1 MNLIIAIFLGGGC
14 GALSRYL
21 IIDQINKISSNSF
34 PYGTTLV
41 NVLGAFLIGIIYYLL
56 ISKIIINEQLKVFIT
71 IGFLGGFT
79 TFSSFNLEF
88 FKLLESGNFMNA
100 LIYAVLTFAGTIL
113 SFYFGFNLMK
123 TIT

>member
-1 MNLIIAIFLGGGC
+1 MLFISIFLGGGS
-14 GALSRYL
+14 GALARFIL
-21 IIDQINKISSNSF
+21 VNQINMLVPSQIA
-34 PYGTTLV
+34 YGTISV
-41 NVLGAFLIGIIYYLL
+41 NIIGALLIGMIYYLIL
-56 ISKIIINEQLKVFIT
+56 SKLNINENIKVFIT
-71 IGFLGGFT
+71 VGFLGGFT

-123 TIT
+123 VIT

>member
-1 MNLIIAIFLGGGC
+1 MLFISIFLGGGS
-14 GALSRYL
+14 GALVRFIL
-21 IIDQINKISSNSF
+21 VNQINKLVPSQIA
-34 PYGTTLV
+34 YGTISV
-41 NVLGAFLIGIIYYLL
+41 NIIGALLIGMIYYLIL
-56 ISKIIINEQLKVFIT
+56 SKLNINENIKVFIT
-71 IGFLGGFT
+71 VGFLGGFT

-123 TIT
+123 VIT

>member
-1 MNLIIAIFLGGGC
+1 MLFISIFLGGGS
-14 GALSRYL
+14 GALARFIL
-21 IIDQINKISSNSF
+21 VNQINKFVPSQIA
-34 PYGTTLV
+34 YGTISV
-41 NVLGAFLIGIIYYLL
+41 NIIGALLIGMIYYLIL
-56 ISKIIINEQLKVFIT
+56 SKLNINENIKVFIT
-71 IGFLGGFT
+71 VGFLGGFT

-123 TIT
+123 VIT